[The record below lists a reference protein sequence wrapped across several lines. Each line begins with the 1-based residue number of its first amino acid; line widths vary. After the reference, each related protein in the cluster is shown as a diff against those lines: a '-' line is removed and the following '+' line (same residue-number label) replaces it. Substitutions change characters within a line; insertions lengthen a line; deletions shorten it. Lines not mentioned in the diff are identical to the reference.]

1 MNNSLYLIYLKL
13 ILKKMENRNFNNN
26 FENMIDPENSS
37 SLINKELM
45 KYICSFC
52 CCCSCCIS
60 FLLIIFGFA
69 SLEATEY
76 GLNYSWI
83 SKTISPN
90 IKENGLY
97 FIGIGHS
104 FIKFPK
110 TVQTIE
116 FSNQKTA
123 NKGPIES
130 RTSDGLEVTLE
141 ISFQYILNKGQIY
154 KLYTKY
160 GKNYDI
166 IFQNIAVHIL
176 TEEATKYT
184 AYNFFMDRGKIKDDF
199 QEELN
204 KNFEKLC
211 YSNIQFLQLRS
222 VDLPNLF
229 EQSIQESEVKK
240 QDILRAK
247 AEQNKIIIEVD
258 TKIKAAEYQKD
269 VIINMAEGEAEAIY
283 KQNNADVESLK
294 KMQETQID
302 VYKNIKKTL
311 NLNNNKL
318 LNLIQSKI
326 IKGYN
331 GDDNG
336 LILNMNLPDNIKNIN
351 NNNDKYN
358 TDL

>member
-1 MNNSLYLIYLKL
+1 MD
-13 ILKKMENRNFNNN
+13 NRNLNDYEDYRPPLNT
-26 FENMIDPENSS
+26 SS
-37 SLINKELM
+37 IISKDLM
-45 KYICSFC
+45 KYVCSFC

-69 SLEATEY
+69 SLEATEF

-83 SKTISPN
+83 SKNISPN

-116 FSNQKTA
+116 FSKQKTA
-123 NKGPIES
+123 NKGPIQS

-141 ISFQYILNKGQIY
+141 ISFQYVLNKDKIY
-154 KLYTKY
+154 ELYMKY
-160 GKNYDI
+160 GSNYNY
-166 IFQNIAVHIL
+166 IFQNIAVHTL

-199 QEELN
+199 QKELN
-204 KNFEKLC
+204 EIFEQLC
-211 YSNIQFLQLRS
+211 YSTIVFLQLRS
-222 VDLPNLF
+222 VDLPSLF
-229 EQSIQESEVKK
+229 EESIQESEVKK

-247 AEQNKIIIEVD
+247 AEQNKIMIEVD

-269 VIINMAEGEAEAIY
+269 VVINMAEGEAEAIY
-283 KQNNADVESLK
+283 KQNKADVESLV
-294 KMQETQID
+294 KMQETQVN
-302 VYKNIKKTL
+302 VYKNLKNTL
-311 NLNNNKL
+311 GLDNGKL
-318 LNLIQSKI
+318 LNLMKSKL
-326 IKGYN
+326 IKGYS
-331 GDDNG
+331 GEDNG
-336 LILNMNLPDNIKNIN
+336 LILNMNLPGNMKNEQN
-351 NNNDKYN
+351 NKNNDKI

>member
-1 MNNSLYLIYLKL
+1 
-13 ILKKMENRNFNNN
+13 MENRNYNEY
-26 FENMIDPENSS
+26 ENYRIPENSS
-37 SLINKELM
+37 SIISKEFM
-45 KYICSFC
+45 KYFCSCC
-52 CCCSCCIS
+52 CCCSCFIS
-60 FLLIIFGFA
+60 FLLIIFGFS
-69 SLEATEY
+69 SLEATEF

-83 SKTISPN
+83 SKSISPKV
-90 IKENGLY
+90 KENGLY

-123 NKGPIES
+123 NKGPIQS

-141 ISFQYILNKGQIY
+141 ISFQYILKKDKIY
-154 KLYTKY
+154 ELYSKY
-160 GKNYDI
+160 GKNYDY

-199 QEELN
+199 QKELN
-204 KNFEKLC
+204 EMFEELC

-229 EQSIQESEVKK
+229 EESIQESEVKK

-283 KQNNADVESLK
+283 KQNKADVESLM
-294 KMQETQID
+294 KMQETQVQ
-302 VYKNIKKTL
+302 VYKNLKNTL
-311 NLNNNKL
+311 SLSNDKL
-318 LNLIQSKI
+318 LNLMKSKI

-331 GDDNG
+331 GEDNG
-336 LILNMNLPDNIKNIN
+336 LILNMNLPENIKDSQ
-351 NNNDKYN
+351 NDKN
-358 TDL
+358 DKISDL

>member
-1 MNNSLYLIYLKL
+1 MDNGNINDYGGYQVQDNSYSI
-13 ILKKMENRNFNNN
+13 I
-26 FENMIDPENSS
+26 S
-37 SLINKELM
+37 KELM
-45 KYICSFC
+45 KYVCSFC
-52 CCCSCCIS
+52 CCCACFTS

-83 SKTISPN
+83 SKNISPN

-123 NKGPIES
+123 NKGPIQS

-141 ISFQYILNKGQIY
+141 ISFQYVLTKDKIY
-154 KLYTKY
+154 ELYNKY
-160 GKNYDI
+160 GSNYNY
-166 IFQNIAVHIL
+166 IFQNIAVHTL

-199 QEELN
+199 QKELN
-204 KNFEKLC
+204 EIFEQLC
-211 YSNIQFLQLRS
+211 YSNIVFLQLRS

-229 EQSIQESEVKK
+229 EESIQESEVKK

-283 KQNNADVESLK
+283 KQNKADVESLM
-294 KMQETQID
+294 KMQETQVQ
-302 VYKNIKKTL
+302 VYKNLKNTL
-311 NLNNNKL
+311 SLSNDKL
-318 LNLIQSKI
+318 LNLMKSKI

-331 GDDNG
+331 GEDNG
-336 LILNMNLPDNIKNIN
+336 LILNMNLPQNMKNEKI
-351 NNNDKYN
+351 

>member
-1 MNNSLYLIYLKL
+1 
-13 ILKKMENRNFNNN
+13 MENRNYNEY
-26 FENMIDPENSS
+26 ENYRIPENSS
-37 SLINKELM
+37 SIISKEFM
-45 KYICSFC
+45 KYFCSCC
-52 CCCSCCIS
+52 CCCSCFIS
-60 FLLIIFGFA
+60 FLLILFGFS
-69 SLEATEY
+69 SLEATEF

-83 SKTISPN
+83 SKSISPKV
-90 IKENGLY
+90 KENGLY

-123 NKGPIES
+123 NKGPIQS

-141 ISFQYILNKGQIY
+141 ISFQYILNKDKIY
-154 KLYTKY
+154 ELYSKY
-160 GKNYDI
+160 GKNYDY

-199 QEELN
+199 QKELN
-204 KNFEKLC
+204 EMFEELC

-229 EQSIQESEVKK
+229 EESIQESEVKK

-283 KQNNADVESLK
+283 KQNKADVESLM
-294 KMQETQID
+294 KMQETQVQ
-302 VYKNIKKTL
+302 VYKNLKNTL
-311 NLNNNKL
+311 SLSNDKL
-318 LNLIQSKI
+318 LNLMKSKI

-331 GDDNG
+331 GEDNG
-336 LILNMNLPDNIKNIN
+336 LILNMNLPENIKDSQ
-351 NNNDKYN
+351 NDKN
-358 TDL
+358 DKISDL

>member
-1 MNNSLYLIYLKL
+1 MD
-13 ILKKMENRNFNNN
+13 NRNLNDYEDYRPPLNA
-26 FENMIDPENSS
+26 SS
-37 SLINKELM
+37 IISKDLM
-45 KYICSFC
+45 KYVCSFC

-69 SLEATEY
+69 SLEATEF

-83 SKTISPN
+83 SKNISPN

-116 FSNQKTA
+116 FSKQKTA
-123 NKGPIES
+123 NKGPIQS

-141 ISFQYILNKGQIY
+141 ISFQYVLNKDKIY
-154 KLYTKY
+154 DLYTKY
-160 GKNYDI
+160 GSNYNY
-166 IFQNIAVHIL
+166 IFQNIAVHTL

-199 QEELN
+199 QKELN
-204 KNFEKLC
+204 EIFEQLC
-211 YSNIQFLQLRS
+211 YSTIVFLQLRS
-222 VDLPNLF
+222 VDLPSLF
-229 EQSIQESEVKK
+229 EESIQESEVKK

-247 AEQNKIIIEVD
+247 AEQNKIMIEVD

-269 VIINMAEGEAEAIY
+269 VVINMAEGEAEAIY
-283 KQNNADVESLK
+283 KQNKADVESLV
-294 KMQETQID
+294 KMQETQVN
-302 VYKNIKKTL
+302 VYKNLKNTL
-311 NLNNNKL
+311 GLDNGKL
-318 LNLIQSKI
+318 LNLMKSKL
-326 IKGYN
+326 IKGYS
-331 GDDNG
+331 GEDNG
-336 LILNMNLPDNIKNIN
+336 LILNMNLPGNMKNEQISK
-351 NNNDKYN
+351 NNDKI

>member
-1 MNNSLYLIYLKL
+1 
-13 ILKKMENRNFNNN
+13 MENRNYNEY
-26 FENMIDPENSS
+26 ENYRIPENSTS
-37 SLINKELM
+37 IISKEFM
-45 KYICSFC
+45 KYFCSCC
-52 CCCSCCIS
+52 CCCSCFIS
-60 FLLIIFGFA
+60 FLLIIFGFS
-69 SLEATEY
+69 SLEATEF

-83 SKTISPN
+83 SKSISPKV
-90 IKENGLY
+90 KENGLY

-123 NKGPIES
+123 NKGPIQS

-141 ISFQYILNKGQIY
+141 ISFQYILNKDKIY
-154 KLYTKY
+154 ELYSKY
-160 GKNYDI
+160 GKNYDY

-199 QEELN
+199 QKELN
-204 KNFEKLC
+204 EMFEELC

-229 EQSIQESEVKK
+229 EESIQESEVKK

-283 KQNNADVESLK
+283 KQNKADVESLM
-294 KMQETQID
+294 KMQETQVQ
-302 VYKNIKKTL
+302 VYKNLKNTL
-311 NLNNNKL
+311 SLSNDKL
-318 LNLIQSKI
+318 LNLMKSKI

-331 GDDNG
+331 GEDNG
-336 LILNMNLPDNIKNIN
+336 LILNMNLPENIKDSQSDK
-351 NNNDKYN
+351 NDKIS
-358 TDL
+358 DL

>member
-1 MNNSLYLIYLKL
+1 
-13 ILKKMENRNFNNN
+13 
-26 FENMIDPENSS
+26 
-37 SLINKELM
+37 M

-69 SLEATEY
+69 SLEATEF

-83 SKTISPN
+83 SKNISPN

-116 FSNQKTA
+116 FSKQKTA
-123 NKGPIES
+123 NKGPIQS

-141 ISFQYILNKGQIY
+141 ISFQYVLNKDKIY
-154 KLYTKY
+154 ELYMKY
-160 GKNYDI
+160 GSNYNY
-166 IFQNIAVHIL
+166 IFQNIAVHTL

-199 QEELN
+199 QKELN
-204 KNFEKLC
+204 EIFEQLC
-211 YSNIQFLQLRS
+211 YSTIVFLQLRS
-222 VDLPNLF
+222 VDLPSLF
-229 EQSIQESEVKK
+229 EESIQESEVKK

-247 AEQNKIIIEVD
+247 AEQNKIMIEVD

-269 VIINMAEGEAEAIY
+269 VVINMAEGEAEAIY
-283 KQNNADVESLK
+283 KQNKADVESLV
-294 KMQETQID
+294 KMQETQVN
-302 VYKNIKKTL
+302 VYKNLKNTL
-311 NLNNNKL
+311 GLDNGKL
-318 LNLIQSKI
+318 LNLMKSKL
-326 IKGYN
+326 IKGYS
-331 GDDNG
+331 GEDNG
-336 LILNMNLPDNIKNIN
+336 LILNMNLPGNMKNEQN
-351 NNNDKYN
+351 TKNNDKI

>member
-1 MNNSLYLIYLKL
+1 MD
-13 ILKKMENRNFNNN
+13 NRNLNDY
-26 FENMIDPENSS
+26 EDYRPPINSTS
-37 SLINKELM
+37 IISKEIM
-45 KYICSFC
+45 KYVCSCC
-52 CCCSCCIS
+52 CCCSCFIS

-69 SLEATEY
+69 SLEATEF

-83 SKTISPN
+83 SKNISPN

-116 FSNQKTA
+116 FSKQKTA
-123 NKGPIES
+123 NKGPIQS

-141 ISFQYILNKGQIY
+141 ISFQYVLTKDKIY
-154 KLYTKY
+154 ELYNKY
-160 GKNYDI
+160 GSNYNY
-166 IFQNIAVHIL
+166 IFQNIAVHTL

-199 QEELN
+199 QNELN
-204 KNFEKLC
+204 EIFQQLC
-211 YSNIQFLQLRS
+211 YSTIVFLQLRS
-222 VDLPNLF
+222 VDLPSLF
-229 EQSIQESEVKK
+229 EESIQESEVKK

-247 AEQNKIIIEVD
+247 AEQNKIMIEVD

-269 VIINMAEGEAEAIY
+269 VVINMAEGEAEAIY
-283 KQNNADVESLK
+283 KQNKADVESLM
-294 KMQETQID
+294 KMQETQVN
-302 VYKNIKKTL
+302 VYKNLKNTL
-311 NLNNNKL
+311 GLDNSKL
-318 LNLIQSKI
+318 LNLMKSKL

-331 GDDNG
+331 GEDNG
-336 LILNMNLPDNIKNIN
+336 LILNMNLPDNMKNEQSN
-351 NNNDKYN
+351 KNNDKV

>member
-1 MNNSLYLIYLKL
+1 MNDYGGYQVQDNSYSI
-13 ILKKMENRNFNNN
+13 I
-26 FENMIDPENSS
+26 S
-37 SLINKELM
+37 KELM

-52 CCCSCCIS
+52 CCCACFTS

-83 SKTISPN
+83 SKNISPN

-123 NKGPIES
+123 NKGPIQS

-141 ISFQYILNKGQIY
+141 ISFQYVLTKDKIY
-154 KLYTKY
+154 ELYNKY
-160 GKNYDI
+160 GSNYNY
-166 IFQNIAVHIL
+166 IFQNIAVHTL

-199 QEELN
+199 QKELN
-204 KNFEKLC
+204 EIFEQLC
-211 YSNIQFLQLRS
+211 YSNIVFLQLRS

-247 AEQNKIIIEVD
+247 AEQNKIMIEVD
-258 TKIKAAEYQKD
+258 TKIKAAEY
-269 VIINMAEGEAEAIY
+269 
-283 KQNNADVESLK
+283 
-294 KMQETQID
+294 
-302 VYKNIKKTL
+302 
-311 NLNNNKL
+311 
-318 LNLIQSKI
+318 
-326 IKGYN
+326 
-331 GDDNG
+331 
-336 LILNMNLPDNIKNIN
+336 
-351 NNNDKYN
+351 
-358 TDL
+358 

>member
-1 MNNSLYLIYLKL
+1 
-13 ILKKMENRNFNNN
+13 MENRNYNEY
-26 FENMIDPENSS
+26 ENYRIPDNSS
-37 SLINKELM
+37 SLISKEFM
-45 KYICSFC
+45 KYFCSCC
-52 CCCSCCIS
+52 CCCSCFIS
-60 FLLIIFGFA
+60 FLLIIFGFS
-69 SLEATEY
+69 SLEATEF

-83 SKTISPN
+83 SKSISPKV
-90 IKENGLY
+90 KENGLY

-123 NKGPIES
+123 NKGPIQS

-141 ISFQYILNKGQIY
+141 ISFQYILNKDKIY
-154 KLYTKY
+154 ELYSKY
-160 GKNYDI
+160 GKNYDY

-199 QEELN
+199 QKELN
-204 KNFEKLC
+204 EMFEELC

-229 EQSIQESEVKK
+229 EESIQESEVKK

-283 KQNNADVESLK
+283 KQNKADVESLM
-294 KMQETQID
+294 KMQETQVQ
-302 VYKNIKKTL
+302 VYKNLKNTL
-311 NLNNNKL
+311 SLSNDKL
-318 LNLIQSKI
+318 LNLMKSKI

-331 GDDNG
+331 GEDNG
-336 LILNMNLPDNIKNIN
+336 LILNMNLPENIKDTQ
-351 NNNDKYN
+351 NDKN
-358 TDL
+358 DKISDL

>member
-1 MNNSLYLIYLKL
+1 
-13 ILKKMENRNFNNN
+13 MENRNYNEY
-26 FENMIDPENSS
+26 ENYRIPENSS
-37 SLINKELM
+37 SIISKEFM
-45 KYICSFC
+45 KYFCSCC
-52 CCCSCCIS
+52 CCCSCFIS
-60 FLLIIFGFA
+60 FLLIIFGFS
-69 SLEATEY
+69 SLEATEF

-83 SKTISPN
+83 SKSISPKV
-90 IKENGLY
+90 KENGLY

-123 NKGPIES
+123 NKGPIQS

-141 ISFQYILNKGQIY
+141 ISFQYILNKDKIY
-154 KLYTKY
+154 ELYSKY
-160 GKNYDI
+160 GKNYDY

-199 QEELN
+199 QKELN
-204 KNFEKLC
+204 EMFEELC

-229 EQSIQESEVKK
+229 EESIQESEVKK

-247 AEQNKIIIEVD
+247 AEQNKIMIEVD

-283 KQNNADVESLK
+283 KQNKADVESLM
-294 KMQETQID
+294 KMQETQVN

-311 NLNNNKL
+311 GLDNNKL
-318 LNLIQSKI
+318 LNLMKSKL

-331 GDDNG
+331 GEDNG
-336 LILNMNLPDNIKNIN
+336 LILNMNLPDNMNLNSKNEK
-351 NNNDKYN
+351 NDKI